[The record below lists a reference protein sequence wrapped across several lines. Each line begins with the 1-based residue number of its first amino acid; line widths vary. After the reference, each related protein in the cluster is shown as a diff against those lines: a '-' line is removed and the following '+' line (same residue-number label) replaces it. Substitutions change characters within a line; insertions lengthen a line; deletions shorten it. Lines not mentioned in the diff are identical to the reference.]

1 MCTLIVLGLG
11 GSLKVVLAMFVLD
24 AITMTA
30 GFMLGAYKR
39 SKK

>member
-1 MCTLIVLGLG
+1 MATLIVLGLG
-11 GSLKVVLAMFVLD
+11 GNLKAVLTMFVID
-24 AITMTA
+24 AMTMTA